1 MSNFGNNIC
10 IIAKREFAG
19 YFATPLALVFI
30 VIFLAL
36 TGAFAFY
43 VGGFFSR
50 GNADLTAPGPI
61 GSVTP
66 STGAFTTL
74 TASSTTVT
82 IAAAVGD

>member
-50 GNADLTAPGPI
+50 GNADRRRSLPIIRGCFCFWFRPSACGFGRKSGNPGP
-61 GSVTP
+61 
-66 STGAFTTL
+66 
-74 TASSTTVT
+74 SSF
-82 IAAAVGD
+82 